1 MNMDHAVLE
10 LHLEESEKPSASGA
24 AVMDFYFSANP
35 GEPLRSMRQTASGG
49 EISRI
54 ALAME
59 DIMAHLFSCQTL
71 VFDEIDTG
79 ISGGAALRVAKK
91 SAI

>member
-1 MNMDHAVLE
+1 
-10 LHLEESEKPSASGA
+10 
-24 AVMDFYFSANP
+24 
-35 GEPLRSMRQTASGG
+35 MRQTASGG